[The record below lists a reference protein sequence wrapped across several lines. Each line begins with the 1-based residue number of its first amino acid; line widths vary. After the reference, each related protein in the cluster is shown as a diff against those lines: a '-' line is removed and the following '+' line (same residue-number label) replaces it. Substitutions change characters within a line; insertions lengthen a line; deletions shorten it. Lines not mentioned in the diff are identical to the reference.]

1 MGNLPPPPLSF
12 GFQGRQ
18 VRWLRSLL
26 YFFLLPKLAQGRG
39 SSSGKGRFRG
49 CWHEAGRCPQRVWGL
64 VGGLG
69 RRLAPGACPLLAPHT
84 VQFIHEPP
92 GPALEG
98 AVGKGFSGESAVG
111 QRLFWGEEARFV
123 PPGLLHHLERT
134 VLKLWRLVPQE
145 RRAFEKWKGEVR
157 GASCPWGSVL
167 PPAWIPW
174 AEVWQLGTP
183 LPPGFPTRYHS
194 LASTEA

>member
-1 MGNLPPPPLSF
+1 M
-12 GFQGRQ
+12 
-18 VRWLRSLL
+18 
-26 YFFLLPKLAQGRG
+26 
-39 SSSGKGRFRG
+39 
-49 CWHEAGRCPQRVWGL
+49 
-64 VGGLG
+64 
-69 RRLAPGACPLLAPHT
+69 
-84 VQFIHEPP
+84 
-92 GPALEG
+92 
-98 AVGKGFSGESAVG
+98 GKGFSGESAVG

-174 AEVWQLGTP
+174 AEVWQLGAP
-183 LPPGFPTRYHS
+183 LPPGFPT
-194 LASTEA
+194 